1 MRKTRLTCFEASVAE
16 SRLKT
21 DVWAAALIRRW
32 NGHPD
37 VVATLVRRGDSDAGT
52 VLLKIARL
60 DGTAVV
66 LSQTTT
72 ALGTRA
78 WMRGTGTAP
87 VKDAEA
93 EAYIQRQRKRDPD
106 LWVIE
111 IEDRRGLFETD
122 EPVV

>member
-1 MRKTRLTCFEASVAE
+1 MSDV
-16 SRLKT
+16 RLKT
-21 DVWAAALIRRW
+21 DLWATALIRRW

-37 VVATLVRRGDSDAGT
+37 VVATLVRRGDNDAGT

-60 DGTAVV
+60 DGTASV

-72 ALGTRA
+72 SMGARA
-78 WMRGTGTAP
+78 WMRGTGVAP
-87 VKDAEA
+87 VADAEA

-111 IEDRRGLFETD
+111 IEDRRGQFAPD
-122 EPVV
+122 EPVI